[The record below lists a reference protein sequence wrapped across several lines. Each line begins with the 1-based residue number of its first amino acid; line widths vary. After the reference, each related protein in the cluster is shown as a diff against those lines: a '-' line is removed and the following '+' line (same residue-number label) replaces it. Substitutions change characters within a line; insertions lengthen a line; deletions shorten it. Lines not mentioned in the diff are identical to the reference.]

1 MFLGENAAE
10 LATGSG
16 KVVLER
22 LREVDTL
29 SLSLL
34 LFLHFRYE
42 GGKLVWI
49 LPLRCEDLH
58 LFARLATGVISYK
71 SLYFADLMFV

>member
-22 LREVDTL
+22 LREVDT
-29 SLSLL
+29 LSLL

-58 LFARLATGVISYK
+58 LFARLATGGKI
-71 SLYFADLMFV
+71 L